1 MSETTETQPKQGKA
15 DGYPCPQCGAQ
26 TSLKPGTDSLGCDHC
41 GAVVP
46 IDAGGKVIREHDFQA
61 ALAGTTTKPANQM
74 SQGAREFQCKVCG
87 ARAIVTRQ
95 AERCAFCDAPMVVE
109 MTTSEQTILPESLL
123 PFVIDQKTATG
134 KFQDW
139 LKSRWFAPSDLTRR
153 AKKDGMDGV
162 YLPYWT
168 FDSQTTTQ
176 YIGQRGEYYYDTE
189 TYTENGETKTR
200 QVRKTRWYAASGYV
214 HVPFDDVLV
223 CATPSLPRPIL
234 EKLEPWDLP
243 QLKPFD
249 GKYLAGFLAERYQVE
264 LADGFKIA
272 EGRMEPQIRTAIH
285 RDIGGDEQR
294 IITMDVRHNMVTFK
308 HVLLPLWLSSF
319 RYNEKVYRVTV
330 NARSGETAGERP
342 WSWIKI
348 VLFIAAIIAVIVGIV
363 VLIQQT
369 RKPKTSLAPAPSLLV
384 AGGFEP
390 GDAPAPIVSRPIRA
404 FT

>member
-162 YLPYWT
+162 YLPYWCY
-168 FDSQTTTQ
+168 DSNTTTR
-176 YIGQRGEYYYDTE
+176 YSGERGEYYYVSE
-189 TYTENGETKTR
+189 TYRDDKGETQTR
-200 QVRKTRWYAASGYV
+200 QVRHTRWYPTSGTV
-214 HVPFDDVLV
+214 QVNFDDVLV
-223 CATPSLPRPIL
+223 CGSQTLPRALL

-243 QLKPFD
+243 ELRAFD
-249 GKYLAGFLAERYQVE
+249 AGYLSGFVAERYKIGLE
-264 LADGFKIA
+264 AGFVTAEARMVPKI
-272 EGRMEPQIRTAIH
+272 RSAIES
-285 RDIGGDEQR
+285 DIGGDDQR
-294 IITMDVRHNMVTFK
+294 IGSMNVRHADVRFK
-308 HVLLPLWLSSF
+308 HLLLPLWISSF
-319 RYNEKVYRVTV
+319 RYKEKTYRFTV
-330 NARSGETAGERP
+330 NARSGQVSGERP
-342 WSWIKI
+342 WSVAKI
-348 VLFIAAIIAVIVGIV
+348 VLTVLAVIAVIAAIV
-363 VLIQQT
+363 VLAQGS
-369 RKPKTSLAPAPSLLV
+369 K
-384 AGGFEP
+384 
-390 GDAPAPIVSRPIRA
+390 
-404 FT
+404 

>member
-1 MSETTETQPKQGKA
+1 MSDPTTETQPKQGKA

-26 TSLKPGTDSLGCDHC
+26 TSLKPGTDSLACDHC
-41 GAVVP
+41 GAVTP
-46 IDAGGKVIREHDFQA
+46 IDPGGKVIREHDFQA
-61 ALAGTTTKPANQM
+61 ALAGATTRPADQM
-74 SQGAREFQCKVCG
+74 TQGAREVQCKVCG
-87 ARAIVTRQ
+87 ARAVVTRQ
-95 AERCAFCDAPMVVE
+95 ADRCAFCDAPMVVE
-109 MTTSEQTILPESLL
+109 MTVSEQTILPESLL
-123 PFVIDQKTATG
+123 PFVVDQKTATG

-139 LKSRWFAPSDLTRR
+139 LKSRWFAPSDLTKR

-168 FDSQTTTQ
+168 YDSQTTTQ
-176 YIGQRGEYYYDTE
+176 YIGQRGEYYYETE
-189 TYTENGETKTR
+189 HYTENGENKTR
-200 QVRKTRWYAASGYV
+200 QVRKTRWYPASGVV

-223 CATPSLPRPIL
+223 CATPSLPRKIL

-249 GKYLAGFLAERYQVE
+249 GKYLAGFIAERYQVE

-272 EGRMEPQIRTAIH
+272 EERMEPQIRTAIH

-308 HVLLPLWLSSF
+308 HLLLPLWLSSF
-319 RYNEKVYRVTV
+319 RYNDKVYRVTV

-348 VLFIAAIIAVIVGIV
+348 TLFVLAIIALIVGIV
-363 VLIQQT
+363 VLVQQT
-369 RKPKTSLAPAPSLLV
+369 RKPKTSLGPTPSLVV
-384 AGGFEP
+384 ACE
-390 GDAPAPIVSRPIRA
+390 APDTLHAPRPIRA
-404 FT
+404 FA